1 MCIVRLIEKV
11 FNRNVELI
19 LLNEKLEAL
28 TFVVFSN
35 LRGKD
40 LRFILGQGIEVTFD
54 VQHLRKSVF

>member
-1 MCIVRLIEKV
+1 MCIVRLIGKV

-28 TFVVFSN
+28 AFVVFSN

-40 LRFILGQGIEVTFD
+40 LRLMLRQGVYLTFD
-54 VQHLRKSVF
+54 VQHLG